1 MSNKRVVRNVTMGA
15 ALASGVVPLAGAV
28 FNAAEAG
35 AAGES
40 SAALCKSTFG
50 DHGPGGSVVGEGPPG
65 DKMTVTVGWEPRD
78 WPEGLKEVVT
88 CVGLDGSLLQ
98 ALTRVASQ
106 PPNAGNLTVDLM
118 LPQGAPGTLVCQQ
131 SILVGKRSTEGRT
144 RTTDAVCFKLR
155 AAENMIAVPDGGEGV
170 TSPPAG
176 PVAVGTQP
184 PASPPSSA
192 GEAAKAPAPAPA
204 PDAAPPAAKMPMTP
218 PARAAFEAARGAARS
233 PAAWRSGVRAPRAK
247 APAGVVTSPVAAPA
261 PASAPAPV
269 AAPVPATRVGQA
281 ANELARTPAG
291 PSVSGGVAR
300 DGASRSVGAAWTTA
314 APATKARP
322 GAGPAARGA
331 NGAAVAGKAA
341 NGTTAAAGKAAS
353 GTSANGTS
361 VAAGKAANGPSAAA
375 PADLAQGDA
384 ARAALPRTGLG
395 DKVPLAGAGGLL
407 AIGGAAIILGEP
419 RRRTR
424 KA

>member
-28 FNAAEAG
+28 FTPAEAG
-35 AAGES
+35 PSGDSA
-40 SAALCKSTFG
+40 AALCKSTFG

-78 WPEGLKEVVT
+78 WPEGLREVVT
-88 CVGLDGSLLQ
+88 CVGLDGNLLQ

-155 AAENMIAVPDGGEGV
+155 AAEDMVALPDGGEGA
-170 TSPPAG
+170 TPPAG

-184 PASPPSSA
+184 PVTPPSA
-192 GEAAKAPAPAPA
+192 GEAPKAPAPAPA
-204 PDAAPPAAKMPMTP
+204 PELAAPKTPMTP

-247 APAGVVTSPVAAPA
+247 APATIAAPVAAPAPA

-281 ANELARTPAG
+281 ANELARTPSG
-291 PSVSGGVAR
+291 PSLSGGVAR
-300 DGASRSVGAAWTTA
+300 DGASRSAGAAWTTA
-314 APATKARP
+314 APAKARA
-322 GAGPAARGA
+322 GAPVAGKPV
-331 NGAAVAGKAA
+331 NGAAAADKAVNGRATGGKPA
-341 NGTTAAAGKAAS
+341 NGTAAA
-353 GTSANGTS
+353 
-361 VAAGKAANGPSAAA
+361 AAA
-375 PADLAQGDA
+375 AAQPGAAQADE
-384 ARAALPRTGLG
+384 ARASLPRTGLG
-395 DKVPLAGAGGLL
+395 DRIPLAGAGGLL

-419 RRRTR
+419 RRRAR